1 MVSRT
6 VVQDPTDDAKYKW
19 RLSML
24 CGCRKRAPTP
34 GKGGRRSLVGGSE
47 RV

>member
-6 VVQDPTDDAKYKW
+6 VVQDPTDNTKYKW
-19 RLSML
+19 RLLML
-24 CGCRKRAPTP
+24 CGCRKHAPMP
-34 GKGGRRSLVGGSE
+34 GKGSRRSLVGGSE